1 MQKVIAFAFESL
13 VSEEVTETEYL
24 CRHQSKEFESLVS
37 KEVTE
42 TKIIYSD
49 ITYEFESL
57 VSKEVTE
64 TTIVTEEEV
73 TLFESLVSK
82 EIENKKKHRS
92 LNNMYPL
99 YWINSKAG
107 IYQNDRCFLV
117 NVKSCVLTN

>member
-24 CRHQSKEFESLVS
+24 CRHQSK
-37 KEVTE
+37 
-42 TKIIYSD
+42 
-49 ITYEFESL
+49 EFESL

>member
-1 MQKVIAFAFESL
+1 MFESL
-13 VSEEVTETEYL
+13 VSEEVTETSTGESL
-24 CRHQSKEFESLVS
+24 NSRQFESLVS
-37 KEVTE
+37 EEVTE
-42 TKIIYSD
+42 TKAG
-49 ITYEFESL
+49 
-57 VSKEVTE
+57 VSQPYKC
-64 TTIVTEEEV
+64 
-73 TLFESLVSK
+73 FESLVSK